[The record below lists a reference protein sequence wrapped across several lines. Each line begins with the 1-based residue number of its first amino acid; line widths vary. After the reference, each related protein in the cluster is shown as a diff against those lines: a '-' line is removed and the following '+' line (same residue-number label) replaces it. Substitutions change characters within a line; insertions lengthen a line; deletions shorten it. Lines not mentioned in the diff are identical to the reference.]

1 MDPRA
6 SAILNAYDNGGQ
18 LAPLS
23 DTAGLDIDEAYGI
36 SGEIHAARLAR
47 GEVVRGRKIGFTNR
61 SIWEKYGVDA
71 PMWSYIYDTTYN
83 ELGDDGVIALPPQAE
98 PRLEPEIAL
107 CFKATPTA
115 DMSVAEI
122 ANCIAWVSHS
132 IEIVASPFP
141 GWNFTIADCVAAQAL
156 HASFWCGSKID
167 AAQVFAD
174 GVGVLEEFSLC
185 LTGPGVERTGHA
197 TDVLGGPLHALKFLL
212 AEIPR
217 MPGALPIEPGE
228 VIATGTLTDGHPVA
242 AGEVWTSSPS
252 GIDLPGL
259 SIRIA

>member
-122 ANCIAWVSHS
+122 ATDTG
-132 IEIVASPFP
+132 ASR
-141 GWNFTIADCVAAQAL
+141 NTIKAHLKALTAAQHLERHGAGRGTWYAL
-156 HASFWCGSKID
+156 A
-167 AAQVFAD
+167 
-174 GVGVLEEFSLC
+174 
-185 LTGPGVERTGHA
+185 
-197 TDVLGGPLHALKFLL
+197 
-212 AEIPR
+212 
-217 MPGALPIEPGE
+217 
-228 VIATGTLTDGHPVA
+228 
-242 AGEVWTSSPS
+242 
-252 GIDLPGL
+252 
-259 SIRIA
+259 